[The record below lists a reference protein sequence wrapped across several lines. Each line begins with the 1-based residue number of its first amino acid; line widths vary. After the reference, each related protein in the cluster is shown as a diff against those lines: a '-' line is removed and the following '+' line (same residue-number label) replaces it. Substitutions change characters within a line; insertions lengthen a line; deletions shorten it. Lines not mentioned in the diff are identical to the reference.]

1 MLNDNIKSLITTTI
15 ALYNSERIT
24 QNIIE
29 EGLLKLK
36 EAVKLIKEQQEVK
49 PIEPQPI
56 EKITTP
62 VTLEELESKFPV
74 EPEYPELQLRDD
86 YDLEVNLKAD
96 LLTLNVAEGTK
107 VKTKGYY
114 AVNDGGQA
122 VYEIVSYDTWWNE
135 LPIELKLIH
144 LCTNNLG
151 NTFLYRNPGDNF
163 GNHILKNGMIARLLP
178 NLDGY
183 VRVEQWGVFEGRKDN
198 NRALMAVC
206 AYNHQNAKILFGKN
220 KRYELW
226 YTPESSH
233 WKNASGISTTGW
245 NGTLFPRGVSEDS
258 FGKMGNEYA
267 ICLHSRCTTKPVIG
281 DAKNLELCGN
291 NCEFYIPDE
300 QFTIG
305 GADFA
310 LIEMGGRVDGLKIH
324 GFHLNGNH
332 LGQLWQGK
340 QGASYA
346 RTCNHGISYFSS
358 GMNGNNGGVSPNGKM
373 LDPNGVELPF
383 TPDELKNY
391 NGDPKITCFNNVE
404 IYGNHFESLGTA
416 GANDDCGGDAVLII
430 NPIQS
435 DNVSIHN
442 NRVTNWG
449 RWCFSIDLG
458 GSGERFHNYTIKQNI
473 CIQDENDTYAIPFTN
488 PRKRA
493 TSYRGLG
500 FIDFEARKCF
510 TNLDVSEN
518 YVYGMNC
525 WAFNGNGKISE
536 NITIKRNNITRA
548 PWKYRSGY
556 PYQISFYSVASK
568 DLDVRYNKFGGGSM
582 LLGGLLTYNARIEE
596 NDFCQPPMRI
606 VNPLGEIIYKNNRF
620 TTDGST
626 WLLLADT
633 VLPHIDDPNSD
644 FYVPKEQQI
653 TNIIVEGNEG
663 SGFRSNYLLAEDSYH
678 RNTSLIFKKNK
689 FNIMDCSII
698 GLREYVFDPSQIV
711 ENRPWEARGSKATT
725 PINPIQG
732 NTIVMGSQ
740 YYKEGQIVHDTLD
753 KIGGNCA
760 VSDYYK
766 AFPDVMNYYTA
777 TKNNGERMVCTKE
790 GVFPIN
796 GSFGSVDYCDRFFDS
811 LKETDVTVGT
821 YIYTLDNEY
830 VVMQDGTLGT
840 EPPTHTEGRQENG
853 TAILAWV
860 NPIARYEIKKQ

>member
-1 MLNDNIKSLITTTI
+1 MLNSEVKALLNDVVSL
-15 ALYNSERIT
+15 YSQEVIT
-24 QNIIE
+24 QSIIDQGKE
-29 EGLLKLK
+29 NLKQAILLLKS
-36 EAVKLIKEQQEVK
+36 QQQ
-49 PIEPQPI
+49 PSEPTE
-56 EKITTP
+56 EKTTP
-62 VTLEELESKFPV
+62 VTLEELEAIFSQ
-74 EPEYPELQLRDD
+74 EPEYPELQLRED
-86 YDLEVNLKAD
+86 YDLEVNLKSN

-114 AVNDGGQA
+114 SVNDGGQA

-220 KRYELW
+220 KKYILD
-226 YTPESSH
+226 YTPETPH
-233 WKNASGISTTGW
+233 WKNATGLSTTGW
-245 NGTLFPRGVSEDS
+245 NNTLFPRGVSEDS

-291 NCEFYIPDE
+291 NCEFYIPDDS
-300 QFTIG
+300 FSGSST
-305 GADFA
+305 ADFA
-310 LIEMGGRVDGLKIH
+310 LIECGGRIDGLKIH

-332 LGQLWQGK
+332 MGQLWAKDG
-340 QGASYA
+340 GFC
-346 RTCNHGISYFSS
+346 RRCNHGISYFSS
-358 GMNGNNGGVSPNGKM
+358 GINGNNGGVSPNGKM

-383 TPDELKNY
+383 TVNELKNY
-391 NGDPKITCFNNVE
+391 NGDQSVTCFNNVE

-416 GANDDCGGDAVLII
+416 GATDDCGGDAVLII

-449 RWCFSIDLG
+449 RWCFSVDLG

-473 CIQDENDTYAIPFTN
+473 CIQDENDTFAIPFTN

-582 LLGGLLTYNARIEE
+582 LLGNTLTYNARIEE
-596 NDFCQPPMRI
+596 NEFCQPLMRI
-606 VNPLGEIIYKNNRF
+606 VNPLGQIIYKNNRF
-620 TTDGST
+620 TAGGTT
-626 WLLLADT
+626 WLSLGDT
-633 VLPHIDDPNSD
+633 TLPHIDDPNSE
-644 FYVPKEQQI
+644 FYLPKEQQF

-678 RNTSLIFKKNK
+678 RNTRLIFKDNK
-689 FNIMDCSII
+689 FTSMDCSII
-698 GLREYVFDPSQIV
+698 GLKEYVFDPSQIV
-711 ENRPWEARGSKATT
+711 ENRPWEARGSKATA

-740 YYKEGQIVHDTLD
+740 YYKEGQIIHDTLD

-777 TKNNGERMVCTKE
+777 TKNNGERMVCTKA

-796 GSFGSVDYCDRFFDS
+796 GSFGCVDYCDKFFDS
-811 LKETDVTVGT
+811 VKEKDVTVGT

-860 NPIARYEIKKQ
+860 NPIARYEII

>member
-1 MLNDNIKSLITTTI
+1 MLSKEIKDL
-15 ALYNSERIT
+15 
-24 QNIIE
+24 IIE
-29 EGLLKLK
+29 TISLYSQDKLIQSVINQGKENLEQAVLLLKS
-36 EAVKLIKEQQEVK
+36 QEPSE
-49 PIEPQPI
+49 PIEEI
-56 EKITTP
+56 KTP

-86 YDLEVNLKAD
+86 YDLVVNLKAD

-114 AVNDGGQA
+114 AINDGGQA
-122 VYEIVSYDTWWNE
+122 VYEIMSYDTWWNQ

-332 LGQLWQGK
+332 FGQLWQGK
-340 QGASYA
+340 QGAAYA

-358 GMNGNNGGVSPNGKM
+358 GINGNNGGVSPNGKM

-404 IYGNHFESLGTA
+404 IYGNHFESLGTSQ
-416 GANDDCGGDAVLII
+416 NVSDCGGDAILII
-430 NPIQS
+430 NPMQS
-435 DNVSIHN
+435 DNVNIHN

-449 RWCFSIDLG
+449 RWCFAVDLG
-458 GSGERFHNYTIKQNI
+458 GNGERFYNYTIKQNI
-473 CIQDENDTYAIPFTN
+473 CIQDDRNTFAIPFTN
-488 PRKRA
+488 PRKP
-493 TSYRGLG
+493 TTKFRGLG

-518 YVYGMNC
+518 YVYGANG
-525 WAFNGNGKISE
+525 WAFNGNGKVSE
-536 NITIKRNNITRA
+536 NIKIGRNHIER
-548 PWKYRSGY
+548 PSYDWRSIY
-556 PYQISFYSVASK
+556 PYAFTFYSVYAK
-568 DLDVRYNKFGGGSM
+568 DLTIKHNIVNGGSVGFGKLFYNTVIENNKFIGTGAFDINNPFKNVLIKDNIGEGTRGQLFS
-582 LLGGLLTYNARIEE
+582 LNVGTLDWVNNE
-596 NDFCQPPMRI
+596 NS
-606 VNPLGEIIYKNNRF
+606 E
-620 TTDGST
+620 
-626 WLLLADT
+626 
-633 VLPHIDDPNSD
+633 
-644 FYVPKEQQI
+644 FYVPEEERVTTVI
-653 TNIIVEGNEG
+653 FENNGEGGICGNIINID
-663 SGFRSNYLLAEDSYH
+663 NDPYKK
-678 RNTSLIFKKNK
+678 NISLIFKNNTFKK
-689 FNIMDCSII
+689 FNVNCLGIKDYQFTPDQLYKGDMAWS
-698 GLREYVFDPSQIV
+698 
-711 ENRPWEARGSKATT
+711 ARGCKVGNAVISRGVD
-725 PINPIQG
+725 NPVPG
-732 NTIVMGSQ
+732 GL
-740 YYKEGQIVHDTLD
+740 YYKEGDLVTSTLS
-753 KIGGNCA
+753 N
-760 VSDYYK
+760 VTRLYSPYYFES
-766 AFPDVMNYYTA
+766 AFPQLKNDNGSIKKDMDMYCTA
-777 TKNNGERMVCTKE
+777 E
-790 GVFPIN
+790 GVFPLN
-796 GSFGSVDYCDRFFDS
+796 GEFLMCDGDIYF
-811 LKETDVTVGT
+811 TVGSKKSVGNF
-821 YIYTLDNEY
+821 IYTLDNLYY
-830 VVMQDGTLGT
+830 VTVAGTLGDV
-840 EPPTHTEGRQENG
+840 EPTHTEGIAING
-853 TAILAWV
+853 TCELLWV
-860 NPIARYEIKKQ
+860 APIARYEMRNK

>member
-1 MLNDNIKSLITTTI
+1 MLSSDVKALILATVELYSTVPLTQVIIDAGIKKLTE
-15 ALYNSERIT
+15 AKNLLLKDEP
-24 QNIIE
+24 IE
-29 EGLLKLK
+29 E
-36 EAVKLIKEQQEVK
+36 EIK
-49 PIEPQPI
+49 
-56 EKITTP
+56 TP
-62 VTLEELESKFPV
+62 VTLEELEAKFLV
-74 EPEYPELQLRDD
+74 EPEYPELQLRED
-86 YDLEVNLKAD
+86 YDLEVNLKSN

-114 AVNDGGQA
+114 SVNDGGQA
-122 VYEIVSYDTWWNE
+122 VYEIMSYDNWWNQ

-144 LCTNNLG
+144 VGNNGLG
-151 NTFLYRNPGDNF
+151 NNFLYKNPGDNF
-163 GNHILKNGMIARLLP
+163 GNHKLNNGMIAKLLP
-178 NLDGY
+178 NEDGY
-183 VRVEQWGVFEGRKDN
+183 VRVEQWGVFEGRNDN
-198 NRALMAVC
+198 NRAIMAVC

-220 KRYELW
+220 KKYILD
-226 YTPESSH
+226 YTPKSPH
-233 WKNASGISTTGW
+233 YQNASGIAI
-245 NGTLFPRGVSEDS
+245 NGIPKMIWDKS
-258 FGKMGNEYA
+258 FGIIGNEYA
-267 ICLHSRCTTKPVIG
+267 ICLHSRPTTKPVIG

-291 NCEFYIPDE
+291 NCEFYIPDDS
-300 QFTIG
+300 FNGSST
-305 GADFA
+305 ADFA
-310 LIEMGGRVDGLKIH
+310 LIECGGRIDGLKMH

-332 LGQLWQGK
+332 MGQLWAKDG
-340 QGASYA
+340 GAC
-346 RTCNHGISYFSS
+346 RTCNHGISYFSN
-358 GMNGNNGGVSPNGKM
+358 GINGNNGGVSPNGKM

-383 TPDELKNY
+383 TVNELKNY
-391 NGDPKITCFNNVE
+391 NGDQSVTCFNNVE

-416 GANDDCGGDAVLII
+416 GATDDCGGDAVLII

-449 RWCFSIDLG
+449 RWCFSVDLG
-458 GSGERFHNYTIKQNI
+458 GSGERFHNYIIKQNI
-473 CIQDENDTYAIPFTN
+473 CIQDENDTFAIPFTN

-596 NDFCQPPMRI
+596 NEFYQPPMRI
-606 VNPLGEIIYKNNRF
+606 VNPLGQIIYKNNRF
-620 TTDGST
+620 TANGST
-626 WLLLADT
+626 ELLLADT
-633 VLPHIDDPNSD
+633 TLPHIDDPNSE
-644 FYVPKEQQI
+644 FYLPKEQQF
-653 TNIIVEGNEG
+653 TNIIVEGNDG

-678 RNTSLIFKKNK
+678 RNTSLIFKDNK
-689 FNIMDCSII
+689 FKVMDCSII
-698 GLREYVFDPSQIV
+698 GLKEYSFDPSQIV
-711 ENRPWEARGSKATT
+711 ENKPWEARGSKATA

-732 NTIVMGSQ
+732 NTVVMGSQ

-753 KIGGNCA
+753 KIGGSCA
-760 VSDYYK
+760 SNDYYK

-777 TKNNGERMVCTKE
+777 TKNNGEKMICTKE

-796 GSFGSVDYCDRFFDS
+796 SSFGSVDYCDKFFDS
-811 LKETDVTVGT
+811 VKEKDVTVGT

-853 TAILAWV
+853 TTILAWV

>member
-1 MLNDNIKSLITTTI
+1 MLNDNIKSLITATI

-62 VTLEELESKFPV
+62 VTLEELEAKFPV
-74 EPEYPELQLRDD
+74 EPEYPDLQLRED

-114 AVNDGGQA
+114 AINDGGQA
-122 VYEIVSYDTWWNE
+122 VYEIMSYDNWWDQ

-144 LCTNNLG
+144 VWTNGLG
-151 NTFLYRNPGDNF
+151 NNYLYKNPVDNF
-163 GNHILKNGMIARLLP
+163 GHHKLNNGMVAKILP
-178 NLDGY
+178 NEDGY
-183 VRVEQWGVFEGRKDN
+183 VRVEQWGVFEGRNDN
-198 NRALMAVC
+198 NRAIMAVC
-206 AYNHQNAKILFGKN
+206 AYNHQNSKILFGKN
-220 KRYELW
+220 KKYVLK
-226 YTPESSH
+226 YTPETPH
-233 WKNASGISTTGW
+233 YKNASGICTVNNYGNNTI
-245 NGTLFPRGVSEDS
+245 
-258 FGKMGNEYA
+258 GKNGNEYA
-267 ICLHSRCTTKPVIG
+267 LCLHSRCTTKPVIG

-291 NCEFYIPDE
+291 NCEFYIPDDS
-300 QFTIG
+300 FNGSST
-305 GADFA
+305 ADFA
-310 LIEMGGRVDGLKIH
+310 LIECGGRIDGLKIH

-332 LGQLWQGK
+332 MGQMWQSDNFQK
-340 QGASYA
+340 NFC

-358 GMNGNNGGVSPNGKM
+358 GINTGNISGEYIKDGNGQV
-373 LDPNGVELPF
+373 LDIKLS
-383 TPDELKNY
+383 DLRNY
-391 NGDPKITCFNNVE
+391 NGDASITCFNNVE
-404 IYGNHFESLGTA
+404 IYGNHFESLGTCQA
-416 GANDDCGGDAVLII
+416 KDDCGGDAILII

-435 DNVSIHN
+435 DNVNIHN
-442 NRVTNWG
+442 NRVTDWG
-449 RWCFSIDLG
+449 RWCFSVDLG
-458 GSGERFHNYTIKQNI
+458 GNGERFHNYTIKQNI
-473 CIQDENDTYAIPFTN
+473 CIQTENDTMGIPFSN
-488 PRKRA
+488 PRKR
-493 TSYRGLG
+493 TTTYRGLG

-518 YVYGMNC
+518 YIYGMNC

-596 NDFCQPPMRI
+596 NEFCQPPMRI
-606 VNPLGEIIYKNNRF
+606 VNPLGQIIYKNNRF
-620 TTDGST
+620 TANGST
-626 WLLLADT
+626 WLSLADT
-633 VLPHIDDPNSD
+633 VLPYIDDPNSD

-698 GLREYVFDPSQIV
+698 GLKEYSFDPSQIV
-711 ENRPWEARGSKATT
+711 ENRPWEARGSKATA

-753 KIGGNCA
+753 KIVGNC
-760 VSDYYK
+760 VTSDYYK

-790 GVFPIN
+790 GIFPIN
-796 GSFGSVDYCDRFFDS
+796 GSFGNVDYYDRFFDS
-811 LKETDVTVGT
+811 LKEKDVAVGN
-821 YIYTLDNEY
+821 YIYTLDNLYY
-830 VVMQDGTLGT
+830 VTVAGDLGDV
-840 EPPTHTEGRQENG
+840 EPTHTEGVAMNG
-853 TAILAWV
+853 TCELLWV
-860 NPIARYEIKKQ
+860 APIARYEMRNK